1 MKFSYVKL
9 IDIVVAF
16 CLYLYI
22 NTRVD
27 EQQMQNNSMEQ
38 EVETNREASAAGLAA
53 NVSVEAHADDSDDSL

>member
-1 MKFSYVKL
+1 M
-9 IDIVVAF
+9 AF

-22 NTRVD
+22 NTRID

-38 EVETNREASAAGLAA
+38 EVETNREASAA